1 MLNKPA
7 MKKIICLL
15 LLLPLASFAQENSV
29 LTNKKNEFRVDVL
42 SAIVYA
48 KASLS
53 YERFLGKDFSTG
65 INVNFSNSS
74 KLNDDFDN
82 GYRNNVPKYEF
93 NPYVRYALS
102 KSKARYYFA
111 EIFGSYN
118 GGDFKEIVR
127 LTDENGIDYFS
138 ARKSKYTDVG
148 LGGSLGYKMYFKDS
162 IALEFIVGFGSNL
175 TNRDKSPDVI
185 SRVGLNLGYRF

>member
-1 MLNKPA
+1 
-7 MKKIICLL
+7 MKKLFSLFLL
-15 LLLPLASFAQENSV
+15 ISLASQAQENTV
-29 LTNKKNEFRVDVL
+29 LSNKKNEFRVDLL
-42 SAIVYA
+42 SAVVYT
-48 KASLS
+48 KASIS
-53 YERFLGKDFSTG
+53 YECFFGKDFSTG
-65 INVNFSNSS
+65 INVNFSNSN
-74 KLNDDFDN
+74 KLNEDFDN
-82 GYRNNVPKYEF
+82 GYRNNVPKFEF
-93 NPYVRYALS
+93 NPYLRYALS
-102 KSKARYYFA
+102 KSKSRYYFA

-127 LTDENGIDYFS
+127 LTDNDIDYYTIK
-138 ARKSKYTDVG
+138 KSKYTDFG

>member
-1 MLNKPA
+1 
-7 MKKIICLL
+7 MKKIFSLVLL
-15 LLLPLASFAQENSV
+15 FSLALQAQENTV
-29 LTNKKNEFRVDVL
+29 LANKKNEFRVDVL
-42 SAIVYA
+42 SAIVYT

-53 YERFLGKDFSTG
+53 YERFFANDFSTG
-65 INVNFSNSS
+65 FNVNFSNSN

-82 GYRNNVPKYEF
+82 GYRNNIPKFEF
-93 NPYVRYALS
+93 NPYLRYALS
-102 KSKARYYFA
+102 KSKSRYYFA

-118 GGDFKEIVR
+118 GGDYKEIIR
-127 LTDENGIDYFS
+127 LTENNIDYYTTK
-138 ARKSKYTDVG
+138 KSKYTDFA

-175 TNRDKSPDVI
+175 INKDKSPDVI

>member
-1 MLNKPA
+1 
-7 MKKIICLL
+7 MKKLFSLILFFS
-15 LLLPLASFAQENSV
+15 LASQAQENSIIAG
-29 LTNKKNEFRVDVL
+29 KKNEFRVDVL
-42 SAIVYA
+42 SAIVSA

-53 YERFLGKDFSTG
+53 YERFLGNDFSAG
-65 INVNFSNSS
+65 FNVNFSNSQ

-82 GYRNNVPKYEF
+82 GYRNNVPKFEF

-118 GGDFKEIVR
+118 GGDSKEIIR
-127 LTDENGIDYFS
+127 LQDGNGVGYYTTL
-138 ARKSKYTDVG
+138 KSKYTDFA
-148 LGGSLGYKMYFKDS
+148 LGGALGYKMYFKDC

-175 TNRDKSPDVI
+175 TNKDKSPDVI
-185 SRVGLNLGYRF
+185 SRVGINLGYRF

>member
-1 MLNKPA
+1 
-7 MKKIICLL
+7 MKRLICLF
-15 LLLPLASFAQENSV
+15 LLLPLAIQAQDITENTV
-29 LTNKKNEFRVDVL
+29 LAGKKNEFRVDVL
-42 SAIVYA
+42 SAIVYQ

-53 YERFLGKDFSTG
+53 YERFFAGYWSAG
-65 INVNFSNSS
+65 INVNFSNSN
-74 KLNDDFDN
+74 KLNEDFDN

-102 KSKARYYFA
+102 KSRSRYYFA
-111 EIFGSYN
+111 EVFGSYN
-118 GGDFKEIVR
+118 GGDYKEIIRV
-127 LTDENGIDYFS
+127 GGMAMPDYYTTK
-138 ARKSKYTDVG
+138 KSTYTDIG

-162 IALEFIVGFGSNL
+162 IALEFLVGFGSNL

>member
-1 MLNKPA
+1 
-7 MKKIICLL
+7 MKKLFCLL
-15 LLLPLASFAQENSV
+15 FLLSLTSQAQENTI
-29 LTNKKNEFRVDVL
+29 LTNKKNEFRVDIL
-42 SAIVYA
+42 SAIVNT

-65 INVNFSNSS
+65 VNINFSNSS

-82 GYRNNVPKYEF
+82 GYRNNVPKFEF
-93 NPYVRYALS
+93 NPYLRYALS
-102 KSKARYYFA
+102 KSKNRYYFA

-118 GGDFKEIVR
+118 GGDFKEIIR
-127 LTDENGIDYFS
+127 LVDENNNGYYTTL
-138 ARKSKYTDVG
+138 KSKYTDFG
-148 LGGSLGYKMYFKDS
+148 LGGSLGYKMYFHNS

-175 TNRDKSPDVI
+175 TNRNKSPDVI

>member
-1 MLNKPA
+1 
-7 MKKIICLL
+7 MKKLFSLFLL
-15 LLLPLASFAQENSV
+15 FSLALHAQEDNV
-29 LTNKKNEFRVDVL
+29 NTTLAGKKNEFRVDVL
-42 SAIVYA
+42 SAIVYQ

-53 YERFLGKDFSTG
+53 YERFFGKDWSTG
-65 INVNFSNSS
+65 LNVNFSNSN

-82 GYRNNVPKYEF
+82 GYRNNVPKFEV

-102 KSKARYYFA
+102 KSKSRYYFA

-118 GGDFKEIVR
+118 GGDYKEIIR
-127 LTDENGIDYFS
+127 IQNMAMPDYYTTK
-138 ARKSKYTDVG
+138 KSTYTDFG

-162 IALEFIVGFGSNL
+162 IALEFLVGFGSNL

>member
-1 MLNKPA
+1 
-7 MKKIICLL
+7 MKKLFCLFLL
-15 LLLPLASFAQENSV
+15 LSLASQAQENTV
-29 LTNKKNEFRVDVL
+29 LANKKNEFRVDVL
-42 SAIVYA
+42 SAIVYT
-48 KASLS
+48 KASFS

-65 INVNFSNSS
+65 FNINFSNSN

-82 GYRNNVPKYEF
+82 GYRNNVPKFEF
-93 NPYVRYALS
+93 NPYLRYALS
-102 KSKARYYFA
+102 KSKSRYYFA

-118 GGDFKEIVR
+118 GGDYKEITR
-127 LTDENGIDYFS
+127 ISGMAMPDYYTT
-138 ARKSKYTDVG
+138 KKLKYTDFG